1 MLFIINFFITFL
13 LLEVTARLTKR
24 RAQTLRLV
32 LASVLGGVYSFIL
45 LVPHLAAPV
54 SVLSKAA
61 ASVLILLAAFRFYRV
76 KSFFHALMIFLFT
89 NFIFLGVIVGCI
101 LLLHAER
108 IKVNN
113 GVPYFAI
120 GARGLLLCAA
130 AAYAV
135 SLLIIRL
142 YNRRTATRELFWVTV
157 EKDGKSASFFAFA
170 DTGNRLR
177 EPFSDAPVMV
187 VSCEKLKR
195 LSVHEGKR
203 IIPARTIGGAG
214 YYEAFRPD
222 SVVIKTAGGEE
233 VVDNVYIALSEHL
246 TADDY
251 AAVFNPEILS
261 V

>member
-13 LLEVTARLTKR
+13 LLEVTAKLTKR

-32 LASVLGGVYSFIL
+32 IASAIGGLYSFIIL
-45 LVPHLAAPV
+45 LRHLPAAVNVLTKALAAV
-54 SVLSKAA
+54 V
-61 ASVLILLAAFRFYRV
+61 IILAAFRFYRV
-76 KSFFHALMIFLFT
+76 KSFFRALSVFLFT
-89 NFIFLGVIVGCI
+89 NFIFLGVIIGCV

-113 GVPYFAI
+113 GVAYFDI
-120 GARGLLLCAA
+120 SARGLLACALT
-130 AAYAV
+130 AYVA
-135 SLLIIRL
+135 SLMIIRW
-142 YNRRTATRELFWVTV
+142 YNRRTASRELFWVTV

-187 VSCEKLKR
+187 VDRERVKALCAKDSL
-195 LSVHEGKR
+195 R
-203 IIPARTIGGAG
+203 IIPAGTIGGTG
-214 YYEAFRPD
+214 CYEAFRPD
-222 SVVIKTAGGEE
+222 RVVIKTGKGEE

-246 TADDY
+246 KTDSF
-251 AAVFNPEILS
+251 AAVFNPEIIS